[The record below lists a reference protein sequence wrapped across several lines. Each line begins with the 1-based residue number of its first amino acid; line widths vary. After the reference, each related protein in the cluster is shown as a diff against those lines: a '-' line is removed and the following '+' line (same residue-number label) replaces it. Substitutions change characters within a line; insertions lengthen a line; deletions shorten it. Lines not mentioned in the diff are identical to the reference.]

1 LEEKKVRF
9 AETEEFESL
18 YEINNSLPD
27 KTWQKIFNPIIQQF
41 DAFNYTNSFWYIGDF
56 SIGGIVAAGGDFEES
71 SPLSAKE
78 WLGLNPMSIG
88 ELIHPLDKLKM
99 QSYVVYIAQ
108 YFSQL
113 NEQEREKVKPSFV
126 FRMRSKNQSYT
137 WRIMHYPK
145 LVYAGIYPHYVM
157 CCISDFDFLLSDQKC
172 TMFINDKREGKHEI
186 FFCEEEEVSLKKLEK
201 THPLTEREIEVLLLL
216 QKGLISKEIAA
227 KLGISKNTV
236 ENHKQNMY
244 SKLGFR
250 KINELINYAATFFK
264 DQH

>member
-1 LEEKKVRF
+1 MKEKKVRF

-18 YEINNSLPD
+18 YEINNLLPD

-41 DAFNYTNSFWYIGDF
+41 DSFNYSNSFWYIGDF
-56 SIGGIVAAGGDFEES
+56 SKGGIVAAGGEFNEN
-71 SPLSAKE
+71 SPLTAKE
-78 WLGLNPMSIG
+78 WLGLNPMGIG

-99 QSYVVYIAQ
+99 QSFVVYIAE

-113 NEQEREKVKPSFV
+113 SEADREKIKPSFV
-126 FRMRSKNQSYT
+126 FRMRTRNHTYS

-145 LVYAGIYPHYVM
+145 LVYDGMFPHYVM
-157 CCISDFDFLLSDQKC
+157 CSISDFEFLLKDPKC
-172 TMFINDKREGKHEI
+172 AMYINDKREGKHEMYY
-186 FFCEEEEVSLKKLEK
+186 CDEELVSLKKIEK
-201 THPLTEREIEVLLLL
+201 THPLTDREIEVLALLK
-216 QKGLISKEIAA
+216 KGLISKEIANQ
-227 KLGISKNTV
+227 LGISKNTV

-264 DQH
+264 DEI